1 MPRCYD
7 KHTSHTATRRIGQF
21 SVLTYVSDVQCVSP
35 GTPSSSKGVSF
46 WFFVFFLFFP
56 FKLGGKLETFRLNL
70 RLNSLVV
77 PCWVQKRARVAKKR
91 PIQCLCVCRE
101 KIKNPKQWTVLRL
114 KFPGAPVLW
123 NKCHKLTPCT
133 LTPGFCWKS
142 DKMRLTK
149 E

>member
-56 FKLGGKLETFRLNL
+56 FKLGGKLETFRVKLETKFISGTL
-70 RLNSLVV
+70 LSAE
-77 PCWVQKRARVAKKR
+77 AR
-91 PIQCLCVCRE
+91 E
-101 KIKNPKQWTVLRL
+101 S
-114 KFPGAPVLW
+114 G
-123 NKCHKLTPCT
+123 
-133 LTPGFCWKS
+133 
-142 DKMRLTK
+142 
-149 E
+149 